1 MKKAFYF
8 IAVLFI
14 IGCGKEKKP
23 AEGSAK
29 GVAPAQS
36 VQVVVV
42 QQQALENSINAT
54 GTVLSNEEVEIRS
67 EIQGRITGV
76 FFKEGERVQSG
87 KLLVKID
94 DQELKAQLKKTDLSI
109 LLSKEDESRKKKLL
123 DINGISK
130 EEYDQSQNNLLKL
143 EADKELL
150 QIQINKTNVIAPFSG
165 TIGLRYIS
173 EGGFVSSSDL
183 ITVLQQSDPVKVEF
197 SVPEKYAALL
207 NNGSVVNFTVEGDL
221 NNYTAKVYAK
231 EPKIDAATRTVKV
244 RAISANPGNKL
255 IPGAFAKLQI
265 SLETISNAMILP
277 SNALIPTI
285 NGQSVLIVK
294 NGHASLQLVKT
305 GIRSEKETQITEGI
319 MPGDSVIVT
328 GLLTVRDGMP
338 VKPVLLVSPNENK
351 KQE

>member
-14 IGCGKEKKP
+14 IGCAKEKKP
-23 AEGSAK
+23 AEGSVK

-76 FFKEGERVQSG
+76 YFKEGERVQSG

-94 DQELKAQLKKTDLSI
+94 DLELKAQLKKTELSI

-150 QIQINKTNVIAPFSG
+150 EIQINKTNVIAPFSG

-183 ITVLQQSDPVKVEF
+183 ITVLQQSDPIKVEF

-244 RAISANPGNKL
+244 RAISANPGSKL

-265 SLETISNAMILP
+265 SLETINNAIVLP

-294 NGHASLQLVKT
+294 NGQAAIQLVKT

-319 MPGDSVIVT
+319 MPGDTVIVT

-338 VKPVLLVSPNENK
+338 VKPVLLVSPNEK
-351 KQE
+351 K

>member
-14 IGCGKEKKP
+14 IGCAKEKKP
-23 AEGSAK
+23 AEGSVK

-76 FFKEGERVQSG
+76 YFKEGERVQSG

-94 DQELKAQLKKTDLSI
+94 DLELKAQLKKTELSI

-150 QIQINKTNVIAPFSG
+150 EIQINKTN
-165 TIGLRYIS
+165 IS

>member
-1 MKKAFYF
+1 MKTIFYF
-8 IAVLFI
+8 IAVLAI
-14 IGCGKEKKP
+14 SGCNRKKDAAP
-23 AEGSAK
+23 AGPQGAM
-29 GVAPAQS
+29 PAQS
-36 VQVVVV
+36 VQVVIVK
-42 QQQALENSINAT
+42 QAALDNSINAT
-54 GTVLSNEEVEIRS
+54 GSILSNEEVEIRS
-67 EIQGRITGV
+67 EIQGRVTGLY
-76 FFKEGERVQSG
+76 FKEGERVQSG

-94 DQELKAQLKKTDLSI
+94 DRELKAQLKKAELSI
-109 LLSKEDESRKKKLL
+109 LLAKEDETRKRKLL

-130 EEYDQSQNNLLKL
+130 EEYDQVQNNLLKL
-143 EADKELL
+143 EADMELL
-150 QIQINKTNVIAPFSG
+150 EIQINKTNVIAPFAG

-173 EGGFVSSSDL
+173 LGGFVSSSDL

-207 NNGSVVNFTVEGDL
+207 KNGTLVNFTVEGDL
-221 NNYTAKVYAK
+221 NNYAAKVYAK
-231 EPKIDAATRTVKV
+231 EPKIDPATRTVKV

-265 SLETISNAMILP
+265 SLETLDNAIVLP

-294 NGHASLQLVKT
+294 NGRASLQLVKT
-305 GIRSEKETQITEGI
+305 GIRSENETQITEGI

-338 VKPVLLVSPNENK
+338 VKPILMISPKENK
-351 KQE
+351 AQE